1 MVLRPYEEFD
11 NSPKYKALPIIALTA
26 KAMKKSREECL
37 DAGATDFISKPI
49 NIDQL
54 FSLMHVWLYKKEG

>member
-1 MVLRPYEEFD
+1 
-11 NSPKYKALPIIALTA
+11 
-26 KAMKKSREECL
+26 MKKSREECL

-54 FSLMHVWLYKKEG
+54 LSLMHVWLYRKAG